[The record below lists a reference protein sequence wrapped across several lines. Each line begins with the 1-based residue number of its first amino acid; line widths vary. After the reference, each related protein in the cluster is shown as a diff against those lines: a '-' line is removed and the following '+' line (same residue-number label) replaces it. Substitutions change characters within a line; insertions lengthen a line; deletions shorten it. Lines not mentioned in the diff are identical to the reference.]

1 MSIKP
6 VKLSELLKKF
16 ESYVTP
22 ADVTAARLLAKISSA
37 ITKRRIDF
45 KMNQKEFANL
55 LGVSQ
60 SMVSKWESSN
70 YNFSIETLA
79 EVCDKLNMELE
90 ITIKSDVEK
99 YSHAT
104 NNSWNSVSIKNKK
117 IATPHTLTLLEKAS

>member
-16 ESYVTP
+16 ENYVTP

-99 YSHAT
+99 YNHST

-117 IATPHTLTLLEKAS
+117 IATPHTLTLLEKAR